1 MCLTLGNGLPGLWR
15 DPWVWLFRRV
25 AAEEIPVV
33 IDTQGDIHVAVDGPR
48 TRGRAGEMRVVVI
61 GGGPAGVSAAL
72 HAAELGVEVTLIE
85 RGRVGGTAFNSG
97 PAPVRT
103 LARAARLV
111 RDWSSWESFGLR
123 GPRPEVDLA
132 ATLANARR
140 VADYLHE
147 RKRVGDHIRS
157 VGVDLIEE
165 AGDVRFVDPHTVAAA
180 DGRTWTADR
189 VIIAVGGRAGR
200 LPIPGAEFGLTYEDV
215 RSVPALPERVC
226 VIGAAD
232 TGCQLTSILAD
243 FGCAVTLVEYG
254 PRIVPR
260 ADVDVSAALEH
271 AFRGRGIEVITS
283 AAVHQLER
291 LAPGARVRYRVGD
304 DSRAIDVDAAFFAVG
319 WPGNADLVDAA
330 AAGLVTER
338 GYVTVDAFMA
348 TNVGHIFA
356 AGDVDGNSMLVSSA
370 TLEGRVAADNAVLGP
385 RRRIVHEIVPTGS
398 FTDPEY
404 GSVGL
409 TEEQAR
415 ARYDCAVAVARYED
429 MLRPVADG
437 QPEGFCKLI
446 VETAER
452 KIVGA
457 HVFGEYSAEV
467 IQMVAACMAAR
478 MRVEDVAD
486 LQFAFPTFTE
496 GVSQAAQMVVNQLGI
511 RPMSQLWSSLSS
523 TPSVLE

>member
-1 MCLTLGNGLPGLWR
+1 
-15 DPWVWLFRRV
+15 
-25 AAEEIPVV
+25 
-33 IDTQGDIHVAVDGPR
+33 
-48 TRGRAGEMRVVVI
+48 MRIVVI

-72 HAAELGVEVTLIE
+72 HAAELGADVTLIE

-111 RDWSSWESFGLR
+111 RDWSSWETFGLR

-132 ATLANARR
+132 ATLANAKR
-140 VADYLHE
+140 VSDYLYE
-147 RKRVGDHIRS
+147 RKRVADHIRS
-157 VGVDLIEE
+157 VGVDLVEE
-165 AGDVRFVDPHTVAAA
+165 AGDARFVDANTIATP

-200 LPIPGAEFGLTYEDV
+200 LPIPGAELGLTYEDV
-215 RSVPALPERVC
+215 RSVTALPDRVC

-243 FGCAVTLVEYG
+243 FGCGVTLVEYA

-260 ADVDVSAALEH
+260 ADADVSIALEH
-271 AFRGRGIEVITS
+271 AFRERGIAVITG
-283 AAVHQLER
+283 AAVDRLEA
-291 LAPGARVRYRVGD
+291 LESGVRVQYRVD
-304 DSRAIDVDAAFFAVG
+304 DTAESVDVDAAFFAVG
-319 WPGNADLVDAA
+319 WPGNADVVDAG
-330 AAGLVTER
+330 AAGVVIER
-338 GYVTVDAFMA
+338 GYVKVDAFMA
-348 TNVGHIFA
+348 TNLPHIFA

-370 TLEGRVAADNAVLGP
+370 TLEGRVAAQNAVLGP
-385 RRRIVHEIVPTGS
+385 RRKVAHKVVPTGS

-415 ARYDCAVAVARYED
+415 TRYHCTVAVARYED

-446 VETAER
+446 VESER
-452 KIVGA
+452 RQIVGA

-467 IQMVAACMAAR
+467 IQTVATCMAAG
-478 MRVEDVAD
+478 MRIEDVAE

-496 GVSQAAQMVVNQLGI
+496 GISQAAQMVVNRLGV
-511 RPMSQLWSSLSS
+511 RPMPQLWSSLNA

>member
-1 MCLTLGNGLPGLWR
+1 
-15 DPWVWLFRRV
+15 
-25 AAEEIPVV
+25 
-33 IDTQGDIHVAVDGPR
+33 
-48 TRGRAGEMRVVVI
+48 MRVVVM

-72 HAAELGVEVTLIE
+72 HAAELGAEVTLIE

-111 RDWSSWESFGLR
+111 RDWNSWEAFGLR
-123 GPRPEVDLA
+123 GQRPEVDVA
-132 ATLANARR
+132 ATLANAQR
-140 VADYLHE
+140 VAGYLHE
-147 RKRVGDHIRS
+147 RKRVAEHIRAA
-157 VGVDLIEE
+157 GVDLVED
-165 AGDVRFVDPHTVAAA
+165 AGNARFADANTITAD
-180 DGRTWTADR
+180 DGRTWAADR
-189 VIIAVGGRAGR
+189 VIIAVGGRPGR
-200 LPIPGAEFGLTYEDV
+200 LPIPGAEFGLTYEDL
-215 RSVPALPERVC
+215 RSLTALPKRVC

-243 FGCAVTLVEYG
+243 FGCEVTLVEYA
-254 PRIVPR
+254 PRIVAR
-260 ADVDVSAALEH
+260 ADVDVSIALEA
-271 AFRGRGIEVITS
+271 AFRGRGIDVITS
-283 AAVHQLER
+283 AAVER
-291 LAPGARVRYRVGD
+291 LEPLEPGVRIAYRIGDEARTV
-304 DSRAIDVDAAFFAVG
+304 DVNAAFFAVG
-319 WPGNADLVDAA
+319 WPGNADLIDIA
-330 AAGLVTER
+330 AAGVVTNR
-338 GYVTVDAFMA
+338 GYVTVDAFAA
-348 TNVGHIFA
+348 TNVPHIFA

-370 TLEGRVAADNAVLGP
+370 TLEGRVAAENAVLGS
-385 RRRIVHEIVPTGS
+385 RRKVVHEIVPAGS

-446 VETAER
+446 VETAR
-452 KIVGA
+452 RQIVGA

-467 IQMVAACMAAR
+467 IQMVAACMAAG
-478 MRVEDVAD
+478 MPVEDVAE

-496 GVSQAAQMVVNQLGI
+496 GVSQAATMVVNQLGI
-511 RPMSQLWSSLSS
+511 RPMPQLWSSLGS